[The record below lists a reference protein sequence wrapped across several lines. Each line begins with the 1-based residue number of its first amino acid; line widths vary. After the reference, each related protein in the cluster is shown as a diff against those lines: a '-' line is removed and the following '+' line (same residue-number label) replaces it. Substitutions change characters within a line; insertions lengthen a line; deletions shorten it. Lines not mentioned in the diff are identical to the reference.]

1 MPLRTAIIGA
11 GIAGCS
17 TACHVLRLEPGA
29 RVTLLEREHIGAGS
43 TSRSAAAFRQ
53 QWSVPAHVA
62 FSLYSASE
70 YEAMERRGRPVLFRR
85 NGYLFLYA
93 DEAEFQAATVRAER
107 QRQIGVGDVVALEPR
122 EIPDR
127 VIAGPAID
135 LERLA
140 GATWCPSDGFL
151 DPLSVAQNFLDE
163 ARERGAA
170 YRPGARVTGIEAR
183 GSSGPVVVLES
194 GERLEADAV
203 VNAGGAWSRGVARA
217 AGLDLPVRPAKRYLY
232 FTRPIRGR
240 DVSAWPLIVVDL
252 GPYMRPS
259 EGNAFLMGW
268 DERPEPLD
276 EYPGDEALLDA
287 QDAIYPGFS
296 TGVDDWGV
304 TVLAAL
310 AERLPFMAEEAALA
324 RVTTGY
330 YTISPDQKAIISEDA
345 RLPGLFHLTGF
356 SGHGIMHGAACGL
369 TMAELLLGRETTLAP
384 RVEIKRHFALAP
396 LLEGRLRE
404 PVEEMVI

>member
-1 MPLRTAIIGA
+1 MPPTVVIVGA
-11 GIAGCS
+11 GVAGCS

-29 RVTLLEREHIGAGS
+29 RVTVLERDHIGAGS

-62 FSLYSASE
+62 FSLYSARE
-70 YEAMERRGRPVLFRR
+70 YEAMEARGRPVLFRR
-85 NGYLFLYA
+85 QGYLFLYSDDA
-93 DEAEFQAATVRAER
+93 DFQAAVERTAR
-107 QRQIGVGDVVALEPR
+107 QRAIGVRDVVALEAG
-122 EIPDR
+122 EIAER
-127 VIAGPAID
+127 VAAGPALALD
-135 LERLA
+135 GLA

-163 ARERGAA
+163 ARERGAS
-170 YRPGARVTGIEAR
+170 YRPGARVAAVETCGGDGLRVALD
-183 GSSGPVVVLES
+183 G

-203 VNAGGAWSRGVARA
+203 VNAAGPWSRGVARA
-217 AGLDLPVRPAKRYLY
+217 AGVDLPVRPAKRYLY
-232 FTRPIRGR
+232 FTRPIHGR
-240 DVSAWPLIVVDL
+240 AVGAWPLIVVDL
-252 GPYMRPS
+252 GPYMRPT

-268 DERPEPLD
+268 DERPAPMED
-276 EYPGDEALLDA
+276 YPGDDALLEG
-287 QDAIYPGFS
+287 QDAIYAGFS
-296 TGVDDWGV
+296 TGIDDWGI

-310 AERLPFMAEEAALA
+310 AERLPFLADEAALA

-330 YTISPDQKAIISEDA
+330 YTVSPDQKAIISEDPRA
-345 RLPGLFHLTGF
+345 PGLFHLTGF

-369 TMAELLLGRETTLAP
+369 TMAELVLGRATSLAP
-384 RVEIKRHFALAP
+384 LAEIDRHFGLAP